1 MVGPSCDSIDFVRR
15 DILLPKLA
23 VGDKLLVPD
32 CGAYTTASATTFN
45 GFALATEIYWEDEQ
59 TKRCTSYKVVSA

>member
-1 MVGPSCDSIDFVRR
+1 MGPSCDSIDFVRR
-15 DILLPKLA
+15 DVLLPKLT

-59 TKRCTSYKVVSA
+59 AAWQMIYRVVPT